1 MFSFINPILEKEEI
15 ERWTNFVSRVVAEG
29 CLVFGTCL
37 EIVQKANLVD

>member
-15 ERWTNFVSRVVAEG
+15 EMWTNIVSQVFAEG

-37 EIVQKANLVD
+37 EIVQTINSVD